1 MEGASAY
8 GQDNG
13 NAGRNEL
20 GPDSVTPEE
29 LSAKLR
35 HICNLDDFD
44 SGLRQGLKAFK
55 RSKARYE
62 VSPLLTK
69 DKICFKHLIL

>member
-20 GPDSVTPEE
+20 GPDSVTSEE

-35 HICNLDDFD
+35 HICDLDDFD
-44 SGLRQGLKAFK
+44 SCLRQGLETFK
-55 RSKARYE
+55 RGKA
-62 VSPLLTK
+62 
-69 DKICFKHLIL
+69 